1 MSHQYTPH
9 CSPCMP
15 TYSRA
20 YRAIHCLKA
29 FLYRPQIDIYTFFS
43 TLPTKQPRKIVTA
56 FYRMTIFIGKVV
68 SKLDLHLFRIL
79 PSFWK
84 SALTTP
90 TAPREQSGRHR
101 SKKKSAETWHIDRGQ
116 FGDENAPFRVVLF
129 GFLVEIWQKWEMRIL
144 PSFWKSAL
152 TTPTA
157 PREQSG
163 RHRSKKKSAET
174 WHIDRGQFG
183 DENAPFRVVL
193 FGFLVEIWLVKNE
206 KKED

>member
-1 MSHQYTPH
+1 
-9 CSPCMP
+9 MP

-101 SKKKSAETWHIDRGQ
+101 SKKNLLKLGISIEDS
-116 FGDENAPFRVVLF
+116 L
-129 GFLVEIWQKWEMRIL
+129 EMRTRHFEW
-144 PSFWKSAL
+144 SCSAFWWRYGWSKMRKRRTKRMVDVWKYEVKRWSLAL
-152 TTPTA
+152 GGI
-157 PREQSG
+157 R
-163 RHRSKKKSAET
+163 
-174 WHIDRGQFG
+174 
-183 DENAPFRVVL
+183 
-193 FGFLVEIWLVKNE
+193 
-206 KKED
+206 